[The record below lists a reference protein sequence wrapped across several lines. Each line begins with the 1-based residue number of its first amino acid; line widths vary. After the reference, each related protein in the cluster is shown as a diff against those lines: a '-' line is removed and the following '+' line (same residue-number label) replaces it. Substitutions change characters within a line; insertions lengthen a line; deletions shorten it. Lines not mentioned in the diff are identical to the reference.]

1 MRGCCKAK
9 AEQRPFLRS
18 KLETD
23 PKIILIYRHFD
34 LQNDA
39 KKTDGHGMLGM
50 LRRSFLH
57 MEDGQL
63 IPLGVNRVDRE
74 KAQPAPSESG
84 PVLKKSKFRCFFRKM
99 VQKITGGAMRK
110 CS

>member
-1 MRGCCKAK
+1 MLMMGCCKAK
-9 AEQRPFLRS
+9 AEQRPFLRP

-39 KKTDGHGMLGM
+39 KKTDGHGMHGM

-63 IPLGVNRVDRE
+63 IPLGVNRVTGKRHN
-74 KAQPAPSESG
+74 P
-84 PVLKKSKFRCFFRKM
+84 RR
-99 VQKITGGAMRK
+99 QKVARF
-110 CS
+110 